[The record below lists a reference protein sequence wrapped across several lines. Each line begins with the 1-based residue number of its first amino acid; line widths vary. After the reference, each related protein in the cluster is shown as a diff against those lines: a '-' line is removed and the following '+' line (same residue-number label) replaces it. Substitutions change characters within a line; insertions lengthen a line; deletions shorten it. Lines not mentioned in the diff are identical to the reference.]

1 MGKTFHIVK
10 RDGTL
15 VPFDEQK
22 IINAIEKANVTM
34 EHEREKISPAEV
46 QDILSLIQYR
56 LETDEKNGKN
66 LTVEEIQD
74 IIVHSLL
81 KMGHEKLGLSYECYR
96 VTKSALR
103 DMQTSTSFEQTYES
117 IMKLVNGSNKDVQ
130 EENSNKD
137 ASINSTQRDLI
148 AGEVSKYFTDKYLLP
163 RKIVKAHEDGV
174 LHFHDKD
181 YFIQPMTNC
190 FDKSER
196 FITADG
202 TKSFADFKD
211 GDKVLVPTHKGNLKE
226 ATVKNFGIQKLQA
239 VTFSKHRL
247 SQKVVHCTANHRW
260 ILADGRETTDLK
272 VGDKIFAA
280 PILDHFEFN
289 HLSSIEKQY
298 WCYGFAIGDGSEYPT
313 GTRVRLCNKKCE
325 YKSHFESAGFNVTQ
339 PENMN
344 GDLAV
349 CLPNFKKQT
358 FLENHE
364 WINLDTNCKI
374 ALVNGLLA
382 ADGEFRN
389 GIFPTG
395 IATADIRIKELVLDL
410 FEIAGYYIG
419 AMRTD
424 TGDTNY
430 KKNRILYHIQLAR
443 TQYEK
448 QLYTVTN
455 IEPESEKDV
464 WCLEVE
470 DDHSFILEGGLVTG
484 NCCLINISDMLDNG
498 TVMNGLEI
506 HSPHTFKT
514 AATVMTQVVASVAS
528 NQYGFEK

>member
-10 RDGTL
+10 RDGAL

-34 EHEREKISPAEV
+34 EHEREKISPTEV

-190 FDKSER
+190 
-196 FITADG
+196 
-202 TKSFADFKD
+202 
-211 GDKVLVPTHKGNLKE
+211 
-226 ATVKNFGIQKLQA
+226 
-239 VTFSKHRL
+239 
-247 SQKVVHCTANHRW
+247 
-260 ILADGRETTDLK
+260 
-272 VGDKIFAA
+272 
-280 PILDHFEFN
+280 
-289 HLSSIEKQY
+289 
-298 WCYGFAIGDGSEYPT
+298 
-313 GTRVRLCNKKCE
+313 
-325 YKSHFESAGFNVTQ
+325 
-339 PENMN
+339 
-344 GDLAV
+344 
-349 CLPNFKKQT
+349 
-358 FLENHE
+358 
-364 WINLDTNCKI
+364 
-374 ALVNGLLA
+374 
-382 ADGEFRN
+382 
-389 GIFPTG
+389 
-395 IATADIRIKELVLDL
+395 
-410 FEIAGYYIG
+410 
-419 AMRTD
+419 
-424 TGDTNY
+424 
-430 KKNRILYHIQLAR
+430 
-443 TQYEK
+443 
-448 QLYTVTN
+448 
-455 IEPESEKDV
+455 
-464 WCLEVE
+464 
-470 DDHSFILEGGLVTG
+470 
-484 NCCLINISDMLDNG
+484 CLINISDMLDNG

>member
-46 QDILSLIQYR
+46 QNILSLIQYR

-260 ILADGRETTDLK
+260 ILADGTETTDLK

-280 PILDHFEFN
+280 PDMQDEHYVVVNI
-289 HLSSIEKQY
+289 
-298 WCYGFAIGDGSEYPT
+298 
-313 GTRVRLCNKKCE
+313 
-325 YKSHFESAGFNVTQ
+325 Q
-339 PENMN
+339 P
-344 GDLAV
+344 A
-349 CLPNFKKQT
+349 
-358 FLENHE
+358 H
-364 WINLDTNCKI
+364 
-374 ALVNGLLA
+374 
-382 ADGEFRN
+382 
-389 GIFPTG
+389 
-395 IATADIRIKELVLDL
+395 TA
-410 FEIAGYYIG
+410 
-419 AMRTD
+419 
-424 TGDTNY
+424 
-430 KKNRILYHIQLAR
+430 
-443 TQYEK
+443 
-448 QLYTVTN
+448 
-455 IEPESEKDV
+455 DV